1 MRFSVQSLRAE
12 KGATMPLNIREE
24 MAPIDLGR
32 SLLELV
38 GPVEFV
44 GQATNTGRRIV
55 VRGSVKGRAMA
66 VCDRCLEEFAMDLAT
81 PIDESYYRV
90 DEAPADPDDDE
101 RIYGEDDII
110 DISSDIEQAFLLTL
124 PIRIVCRDDCRG
136 LCPGCG
142 RNLNAEECSCAAD
155 G

>member
-1 MRFSVQSLRAE
+1 
-12 KGATMPLNIREE
+12 
-24 MAPIDLGR
+24 
-32 SLLELV
+32 
-38 GPVEFV
+38 
-44 GQATNTGRRIV
+44 
-55 VRGSVKGRAMA
+55 
-66 VCDRCLEEFAMDLAT
+66 MDLAT
-81 PIDESYYRV
+81 PIGESYYRV

>member
-12 KGATMPLNIREE
+12 KGATMLLDMREQ
-24 MAPIDLGR
+24 MAPVDLGR
-32 SLLELV
+32 SLLRFAEQ
-38 GPVEFV
+38 VEFV

-55 VRGSVKGRAMA
+55 VRGSAKGRAMA

-142 RNLNAEECSCAAD
+142 RNLNAEECSCTAD

>member
-1 MRFSVQSLRAE
+1 MLLDMREQ
-12 KGATMPLNIREE
+12 
-24 MAPIDLGR
+24 MAPVDLGR
-32 SLLELV
+32 SLLRFAEQ
-38 GPVEFV
+38 VEFV

-55 VRGSVKGRAMA
+55 VRGSAKGRAMA

-81 PIDESYYRV
+81 PIGESYYRV

-110 DISSDIEQAFLLTL
+110 DISSGIEQAFLLTL

>member
-12 KGATMPLNIREE
+12 KGATMLLDMREQ
-24 MAPIDLGR
+24 MAPVDLGR
-32 SLLELV
+32 SLLRFAEQ
-38 GPVEFV
+38 VEFV

-55 VRGSVKGRAMA
+55 FRWSGKGRAMA
-66 VCDRCLEEFAMDLAT
+66 VCERCLEEFAMDLAT

>member
-1 MRFSVQSLRAE
+1 MRFSAQSLRTE

-55 VRGSVKGRAMA
+55 VRGFAKGRATA
-66 VCDRCLEEFAMDLAT
+66 VCGRCLEEFAMDLAT
-81 PIDESYYRV
+81 AIDESYYRA
-90 DEAPADPDDDE
+90 DEAPAEPGDDE

-110 DISSDIEQAFLLTL
+110 DISCDIEQAFVLTL
-124 PIRIVCRDDCRG
+124 PIRIVCRDECRG
-136 LCPGCG
+136 LCPRCG
-142 RNLNAEECSCAAD
+142 RDLNTGECSCGAD
-155 G
+155 D

>member
-32 SLLELV
+32 SLLKLV

-55 VRGSVKGRAMA
+55 VRGFAKGRATA
-66 VCDRCLEEFAMDLAT
+66 VCDRCLEEFA
-81 PIDESYYRV
+81 
-90 DEAPADPDDDE
+90 DEAPAEPGDDE

-110 DISSDIEQAFLLTL
+110 DISCDIEQAFVLTL
-124 PIRIVCRDDCRG
+124 PIRIVCRDECRG
-136 LCPGCG
+136 LCPRCG
-142 RNLNAEECSCAAD
+142 RDLNTGECSCGAD
-155 G
+155 D

>member
-12 KGATMPLNIREE
+12 KGATMLLNMREQ
-24 MAPIDLGR
+24 MAPVDLGR
-32 SLLELV
+32 SLLRFVE
-38 GPVEFV
+38 PVEFS

-55 VRGSVKGRAMA
+55 IRGSAKGRATA

-81 PIDESYYRV
+81 PVDESYYRV
-90 DEAPADPDDDE
+90 DEAPAEPDDDE

-110 DISSDIEQAFLLTL
+110 DISSDIEQAFVLTL

-142 RNLNAEECSCAAD
+142 GNLNAGECSCTAD
-155 G
+155 N

>member
-12 KGATMPLNIREE
+12 KGATMLLDMREQ
-24 MAPIDLGR
+24 MAPVDLGR
-32 SLLELV
+32 SLLRFAEQ
-38 GPVEFV
+38 VEFV

-55 VRGSVKGRAMA
+55 VRGSAKGRAMA

-81 PIDESYYRV
+81 PIGESYYRV

>member
-12 KGATMPLNIREE
+12 KGATMLLDMREQ
-24 MAPIDLGR
+24 MAPVDLGR
-32 SLLELV
+32 SLLRFAEQ
-38 GPVEFV
+38 VEFV

-55 VRGSVKGRAMA
+55 VRGSAKGRAMA

-124 PIRIVCRDDCRG
+124 PIRIVCRDDCRR

>member
-12 KGATMPLNIREE
+12 KGATMLLDLREE
-24 MAPIDLGR
+24 MAPVDLGR
-32 SLLELV
+32 SLLRFVE
-38 GPVEFV
+38 PVEFS

-55 VRGSVKGRAMA
+55 IRGSAKGRATA

-81 PIDESYYRV
+81 PVDESYYRV

-110 DISSDIEQAFLLTL
+110 DISSDIEQAFVLTL

>member
-1 MRFSVQSLRAE
+1 
-12 KGATMPLNIREE
+12 
-24 MAPIDLGR
+24 
-32 SLLELV
+32 
-38 GPVEFV
+38 
-44 GQATNTGRRIV
+44 
-55 VRGSVKGRAMA
+55 
-66 VCDRCLEEFAMDLAT
+66 MDLAT
-81 PIDESYYRV
+81 LIDESYYRV

-136 LCPGCG
+136 LCAGCG

>member
-1 MRFSVQSLRAE
+1 
-12 KGATMPLNIREE
+12 
-24 MAPIDLGR
+24 
-32 SLLELV
+32 
-38 GPVEFV
+38 
-44 GQATNTGRRIV
+44 
-55 VRGSVKGRAMA
+55 MA
-66 VCDRCLEEFAMDLAT
+66 VCDRCLEEFAMDFAT
-81 PIDESYYRV
+81 PIGESYYRV

-142 RNLNAEECSCAAD
+142 RNLNAEECSCTAD
-155 G
+155 N